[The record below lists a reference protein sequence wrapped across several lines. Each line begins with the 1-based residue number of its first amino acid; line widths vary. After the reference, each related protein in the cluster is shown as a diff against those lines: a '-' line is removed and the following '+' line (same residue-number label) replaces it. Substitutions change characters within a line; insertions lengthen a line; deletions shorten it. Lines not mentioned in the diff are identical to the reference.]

1 MALSPDSIYNTTFEE
16 MAYEITSTA
25 ENSTKDWTG
34 VYGYIEDIA
43 DGRGYTAGLVGFT
56 TANGDLLDVILAYN
70 ALSPGNPLSGYV
82 SKLTTLKNEGEG
94 SSAGSRA
101 NTLLGTTFKTQ
112 WTSLAGSDPALRQA
126 QRQIREQQYWL
137 PAFQQ
142 AVRDGVQGLGLAI
155 LYDISVNH
163 GPGDDPQSFGGI
175 VATARA
181 ASPPPSAGGSE
192 TAYLTALKNARSA
205 VLTAWGD
212 NPADGRVAAHTALIA
227 TGNLT
232 LTAPISWSMYG
243 DPYTISTRPQ
253 LPTEARRPNDLEPGA
268 PGDDGTGGGTPTDG
282 GTGTG
287 AGTGGT
293 PTPVPTVART
303 LAVGPLRAPVL
314 RDALFATGF
323 LTSDAVLSSS
333 VAPIEAPGLAVP
345 LEPRSFYAIDGYLA
359 VTAAN
364 FTKLALDVP
373 PGAQGHW
380 GLRGVD
386 MLPGTA
392 AVGDLNGAYTGFGI
406 THFIAISGAA
416 GPTAVL
422 VRGYVA
428 TVPGGALRLLFA
440 QFASDPSQTSIR
452 AGSWLRTSKLT

>member
-1 MALSPDSIYNTTFEE
+1 MALPPDSIYNTTFEE

-101 NTLLGTTFKTQ
+101 NTLLGATFKTQ

-163 GPGDDPQSFGGI
+163 GPGEDPQSFGGI

-181 ASPPPSAGGSE
+181 AHAPPSAGGSE
-192 TAYLTALKNARSA
+192 SAYLTALNSARSA

-243 DPYTISTRPQ
+243 DPYTITTRPQ

-268 PGDDGTGGGTPTDG
+268 PSDDGTGGGTTTDG

-293 PTPVPTVART
+293 PTPTPTVSRT

-314 RDALFATGF
+314 RDSLFATGF

-345 LEPRSFYAIDGYLA
+345 LEPHSFYAIDGYMA
-359 VTAAN
+359 VNATTA
-364 FTKLALDVP
+364 TKFGLDVP
-373 PGAQGHW
+373 PGATGSW
-380 GLRGVD
+380 GMLGVYD
-386 MLPGTA
+386 TA
-392 AVGDLNGAYTGFGI
+392 NIGVMFAARIRFGFEHYTSL
-406 THFIAISGAA
+406 SGAVTGSA
-416 GPTAVL
+416 GVIH
-422 VRGYVA
+422 GYVA
-428 TVPGGALRLLFA
+428 TVPGGALRVLFS
-440 QFASDPSQTSIR
+440 QLNSDPSQTAIKT
-452 AGSWLRTSKLT
+452 GSWLRVSKLA